1 MNKRKIEKMYCPV
14 CLNYTMELSENGLI
28 HLTIN
33 NRRIT
38 RGKFF
43 FNRGKDYQS
52 FVKGLNLALEDFYK
66 LYSDFKNPMVIENIE
81 LYSSDLT
88 CKEGCSYDGNVKV
101 SVVDILVLKDEL
113 WRIAMDLGKK
123 YKMKFKT

>member
-1 MNKRKIEKMYCPV
+1 M
-14 CLNYTMELSENGLI
+14 T
-28 HLTIN
+28 TN

-66 LYSDFKNPMVIENIE
+66 LYSDFQNPMVIKNIE

-88 CKEGCSYDGNVKV
+88 CKDGCSYDGNINV
-101 SVVDILVLKDEL
+101 SVVDIFVSKDEL
-113 WRIAMDLGKK
+113 WWRAMDLGKK
-123 YKMKFKT
+123 YKMKFKTESTSVRD